1 MDILW
6 QSSTCSSSTPTYHEM
21 DICEYKQSLNT
32 EGIDGCLWGTLLLL
46 FGIVPLDKLS
56 MDQWPL
62 HQQELGKIG
71 ECSNY
76 NLH

>member
-56 MDQWPL
+56 MDQVAPPSA
-62 HQQELGKIG
+62 GIG
-71 ECSNY
+71 
-76 NLH
+76 